1 MPQDLTSSLKPHV
14 GVPVPRARLVVF
26 SDDWGRHP
34 SSAQHL
40 IRHLLPRFQV
50 DWINTVGTHRPR
62 LSLADLRR
70 GVEKLKGWAAKSREP
85 KPPATA
91 ASPALAPTV
100 HAPVHWPGF
109 KTRAE
114 RMFNRALLRRALAGV
129 LDSDSKPAAVI
140 TTVPITADLAASFPG
155 LRWIYYCVDD
165 FAEWP
170 GLDGDTL
177 RQMELDLLAH
187 AGTVICVSDVLRQRL
202 ARLGVTA
209 HLLTHGVDLEHWRS
223 VRRRPLCGPGRRPTV
238 LYWGHADQRL
248 DADICLH
255 LAETCDV
262 RMAGRYDE
270 VDARLMRRCSID
282 WIGPLPYERLPEL
295 AGEADVLVMPYAD
308 LPVTRAMQPLKLK
321 EYLATGLPVVAT
333 PLPANRLW
341 ADAMDLTPDPDIFA
355 RLCLARARRSLPES
369 QVRARRRLAFESWEN
384 KAMQFEQWVMAPSP

>member
-1 MPQDLTSSLKPHV
+1 MRQDLPSPLKP
-14 GVPVPRARLVVF
+14 PVEALAPRARLVVF

-40 IRHLLPRFQV
+40 IRQLLPRFQV

-70 GVEKLKGWAAKSREP
+70 GIEKLKGWTAASREP
-85 KPPATA
+85 EPVAARSMPA
-91 ASPALAPTV
+91 PVV

-114 RMFNRALLRRALAGV
+114 RMLNQALLRRALAGV
-129 LDSDSKPAAVI
+129 LDSDPKPAAVI
-140 TTVPITADLAASFPG
+140 TTVPVAADLAASFRG
-155 LRWIYYCVDD
+155 LKWVYYCVDD

-187 AGTVICVSDVLRQRL
+187 VGTVICVSDVLRQRL

-209 HLLTHGVDLEHWRS
+209 HLLTHGVDLEHWQS

-238 LYWGHADQRL
+238 LYWGHADRRL

-262 RMAGRYDE
+262 RMVGRYDE
-270 VDARLMRRCSID
+270 VDARLIRNRGIS
-282 WIGPLPYERLPEL
+282 WIGPLPYERLPGL
-295 AGEADVLVMPYAD
+295 ASEADVLFMPYAD

-333 PLPANRLW
+333 PLPANRAW
-341 ADAMDLTPDPDIFA
+341 ADAMDVTADPDVFA